1 MKIQKNIYKNYCI
14 YFLDEKFLELGKNIV
29 DKKINVTK
37 IIKDTKRN
45 YVSRIKYGNEY
56 YILKCPRNE
65 QLKIQKK
72 ILTLFKKGEV
82 LNTFFNINSLI
93 EKGINCFA
101 RPYLAIVNKKYGMI
115 KESYLV
121 LEYIEDDEPF
131 SFEQLKKILD
141 VSEILLKNSRYHG
154 DFNLS
159 NILLQKNNTIK
170 LIDTQGKRCFF
181 NNYRHN
187 YDLLT
192 LEESI
197 YRENGISGK
206 FGKMDFYKKNISYY
220 IAYNIKKWKKIL
232 KK

>member
-1 MKIQKNIYKNYCI
+1 MDIKKNIYKDYCI
-14 YFLDEKFLELGKNIV
+14 YFLDEKFLELGKNII
-29 DKKINVTK
+29 DKKLKV
-37 IIKDTKRN
+37 IKEIKKTKRN
-45 YVSRIKYGNEY
+45 YVSKIEYKEKY
-56 YILKCPRNE
+56 YILKSPKNE

-72 ILTLFKKGEV
+72 ILTFFKKGEA
-82 LNTFFNINSLI
+82 LTTFLNINNLLNKDI
-93 EKGINCFA
+93 RYFA
-101 RPYLAIVNKKYGMI
+101 VPYLAIVKRKYRII

-121 LEYIEDDEPF
+121 LECIQEDEPF
-131 SFEQLKKILD
+131 SFEKLE
-141 VSEILLKNSRYHG
+141 EILNVSNVLFENSIYHG

-206 FGKMDFYKKNISYY
+206 FGKMDFYEKNLSYY

>member
-1 MKIQKNIYKNYCI
+1 MDIKKNIYKDYCI
-14 YFLDEKFLELGKNIV
+14 YFLDEKFLELGKNII
-29 DKKINVTK
+29 DKKLKV
-37 IIKDTKRN
+37 IKEIKKTKRN
-45 YVSRIKYGNEY
+45 YVSKIEYKEKY
-56 YILKCPRNE
+56 YILKSPKNE

-72 ILTLFKKGEV
+72 ILTFFKKGEA
-82 LNTFFNINSLI
+82 LTTFLNINKLLNKDI
-93 EKGINCFA
+93 RHFA
-101 RPYLAIVNKKYGMI
+101 VPYLAIVKRKYRII

-121 LEYIEDDEPF
+121 LECIQEDEPF
-131 SFEQLKKILD
+131 SFEKLE
-141 VSEILLKNSRYHG
+141 EILNVSNVLFENSIYHG